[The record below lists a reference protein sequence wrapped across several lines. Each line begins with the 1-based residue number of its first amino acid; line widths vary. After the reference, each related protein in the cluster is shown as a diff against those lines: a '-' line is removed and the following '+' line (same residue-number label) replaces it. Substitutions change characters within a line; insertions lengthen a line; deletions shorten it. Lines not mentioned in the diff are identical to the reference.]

1 MKLKNIYLVSKKYME
16 DIKNLTANP
25 KTSGGRSVYRVSG
38 WEKARN
44 AIVNE
49 MLDIPYYEE
58 EARELLNAIPEIF
71 RNKDEFDIEANEWS
85 VIREARLHLRY
96 SMIDV
101 VNLYESMGFSEE
113 TPVGIDI
120 RMPECKDFSEFRKCI
135 DELEFVLYRCPFFK
149 VEGEELQYDSV
160 DVGSFWITFLAVGAG
175 VGMTS
180 VILNNIAAF
189 IDKCYVIK
197 SHKVTLEQQ
206 QAQLNNMK
214 LEEKLKT
221 TYFEG
226 LELLYKQS
234 VSDAIKE
241 LEEETGIRLSD
252 GEQAGMTEQAFDK
265 TIALLD
271 KGMQI
276 CATLEATKE
285 VQALFK
291 PLEMKYIGTGK
302 EQKAITEKESED
314 GEEGL

>member
-1 MKLKNIYLVSKKYME
+1 
-16 DIKNLTANP
+16 
-25 KTSGGRSVYRVSG
+25 
-38 WEKARN
+38 
-44 AIVNE
+44 
-49 MLDIPYYEE
+49 MLQ
-58 EARELLNAIPEIF
+58 F
-71 RNKDEFDIEANEWS
+71 
-85 VIREARLHLRY
+85 
-96 SMIDV
+96 
-101 VNLYESMGFSEE
+101 
-113 TPVGIDI
+113 
-120 RMPECKDFSEFRKCI
+120 
-135 DELEFVLYRCPFFK
+135 
-149 VEGEELQYDSV
+149 DSV